1 MSTPAGASPAAIPQD
16 LLEILVCP
24 LGRAPLRQEGEY
36 LVCTRC
42 GLGYK
47 VEDGIPNMLID
58 EARLPAGATDLK
70 QVACYTAPKV

>member
-1 MSTPAGASPAAIPQD
+1 MTTPAGAPSALPPD

-36 LVCTRC
+36 LVCTKC

-47 VEDGIPNMLID
+47 VDDGIPNMLID

-70 QVACYTAPKV
+70 QVACYSVGKS